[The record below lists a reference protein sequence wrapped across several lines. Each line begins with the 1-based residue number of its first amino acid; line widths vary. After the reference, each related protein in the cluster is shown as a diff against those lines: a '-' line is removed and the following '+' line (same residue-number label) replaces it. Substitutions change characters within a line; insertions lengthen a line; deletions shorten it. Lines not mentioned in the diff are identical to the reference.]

1 MRDAGCRGKQG
12 IRSGANVAESLL
24 QAHLSRVAAL
34 KRPGLVKMTISKID
48 HNDGALEHVEVRH
61 WDHGIVFGGGH
72 YSTVGC
78 VRGLDLRMDD
88 CKVRIMIR
96 RN

>member
-1 MRDAGCRGKQG
+1 MD
-12 IRSGANVAESLL
+12 GAIGTTVVIECNLEVVQETPAYEPITG
-24 QAHLSRVAAL
+24 AAT
-34 KRPGLVKMTISKID
+34 VSKID